1 MKHLLIKLATCL
13 CAAFVFSS
21 CVSQKEINEL
31 AEQVW
36 VFSQAHPDGFTL
48 ELSTMTEPTQGI
60 AVAYS
65 ATQGSHSKE
74 SLDKVIRHAKW
85 HDGYVGG
92 WLDTESGLYYFDS
105 TRLFPEDQLE
115 AAMEFGRKNGQLA
128 VFIIST
134 GTEISLQ
141 TSPSPAYV
149 Y

>member
-1 MKHLLIKLATCL
+1 MLLTLAASL

-21 CVSQKEINEL
+21 YESQKIINEL

-36 VFSQAHPDGFTL
+36 VYSQAHPDGFTL

-60 AVAYS
+60 AVAYE
-65 ATQGSHSKE
+65 ATQGSHSRE
-74 SLDKVIRHAKW
+74 SLDRVIRHARW

-105 TRLFPEDQLE
+105 TKLFPEDQLE

-128 VFIIST
+128 FFIIST

-141 TSPSPAYV
+141 PSPGPAYA